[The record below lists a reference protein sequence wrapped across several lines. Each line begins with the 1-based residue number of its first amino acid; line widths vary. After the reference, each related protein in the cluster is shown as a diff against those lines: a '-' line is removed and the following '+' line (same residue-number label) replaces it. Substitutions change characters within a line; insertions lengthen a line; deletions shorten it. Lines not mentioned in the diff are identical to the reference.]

1 MTDTRYEITTLSCSP
16 LGMDD
21 ASKAAH
27 AWIADSFAGRLL
39 GIWHSD
45 IGTVG
50 QLIVLRSFE
59 NQADLAGERERALM
73 STNPFG
79 SAEGGNP
86 LTMESFAPFPF
97 LPPVKDRDYG
107 GTFEFRTYVQK
118 PGGLPGT
125 MDGWRAAIEPAKA
138 YTDHLVVNMYALDG
152 APRITHIW
160 GFASVAERDR
170 LRQQHYGAD
179 LWPPKSGPERIA
191 HATST
196 IRSIRAGPATPLA
209 NSPRLRSSPHRRD
222 AGAVR
227 PLLANDR
234 AATAGRRLGV
244 RDGRTR
250 RRCQGRSPRSF
261 HASVKE
267 CHYCAVQAVLPSP
280 PGRKSPSRGMV
291 TFAQYGTFLGNFCL
305 TF

>member
-27 AWIADSFAGRLL
+27 AWIADSVAGRLL
-39 GIWHSD
+39 GIWRTD

-50 QLIVLRSFE
+50 QLIVLRSFKS
-59 NQADLAGERERALM
+59 QADLAGERERALM

-79 SAEGGNP
+79 SAKGGNP

-125 MDGWRAAIEPAKA
+125 MDGWRAALEPAKA

-170 LRQQHYGAD
+170 LRQQHYAAG
-179 LWPPKSGPERIA
+179 LWPPKGGPERIA
-191 HATST
+191 HATSA
-196 IRSIRAGPATPLA
+196 IALSEPG
-209 NSPRLRSSPHRRD
+209 
-222 AGAVR
+222 
-227 PLLANDR
+227 
-234 AATAGRRLGV
+234 
-244 RDGRTR
+244 
-250 RRCQGRSPRSF
+250 
-261 HASVKE
+261 
-267 CHYCAVQAVLPSP
+267 LPI
-280 PGRKSPSRGMV
+280 
-291 TFAQYGTFLGNFCL
+291 C
-305 TF
+305 